1 VAIGDAPV
9 TTAAHGL
16 CTRPSVAALVGIIG
30 AMSRLHRLPLQRLPL
45 NVRAPLGVLCLLLA
59 LWSGVP
65 LLLHPL
71 QMLAAARYSS
81 TVSDPRSEC
90 PGDPVPAPGGCW
102 SSVRARVATLG
113 GELAA
118 DGSSVYYAVLD
129 VAGRDPVREDFA
141 SGDGYRSL
149 AVGQAVSV
157 RYWGADIAEVVVPV
171 APAAAAKPTA
181 PAPPPVVMPTRDNP
195 AYRTQFPV
203 SDLVLLVPALIGFL
217 LFGLPLTD
225 DVQAWRRRRA
235 VGEEAMT
242 AARLAI
248 STPGYQ
254 RGLARY
260 GIRLAPEPAPAP
272 ATAAAPPA
280 EVETTLTGQSAR
292 PAPAAAAPAAPP
304 PAPAAQ
310 APAPQP
316 PAAAPAPPVQP
327 AQPPGTRPGGAGWNI
342 RVR

>member
-1 VAIGDAPV
+1 MAIGDAPV

-16 CTRPSVAALVGIIG
+16 CTPPSAAPRVRIIG

-45 NVRAPLGVLCLLLA
+45 NVRAPVGALCLLLA

-65 LLLHPL
+65 LLLFPL
-71 QMLAAARYSS
+71 QMLSASHYSS
-81 TVSDPRSEC
+81 TISDARAEC
-90 PGDPVPAPGGCW
+90 PGDPVPAPSGCW

-129 VAGRDPVREDFA
+129 VAGHDSRREDFA
-141 SGDGYRSL
+141 TGDGYRSL
-149 AVGQAVSV
+149 AVNQAVNV
-157 RYWGADIAEVVVPV
+157 RYWGGDIAEVVVV
-171 APAAAAKPTA
+171 APR
-181 PAPPPVVMPTRDNP
+181 VVMPTRDNP
-195 AYRTQFPV
+195 AYRTQFPA
-203 SDLVLLVPALIGFL
+203 SDLVLLLPALTGFV

-225 DVQAWRRRRA
+225 DVRAWRTRRT
-235 VGEEAMT
+235 VGEEAMA
-242 AARLAI
+242 AARRAI

-260 GIRLAPEPAPAP
+260 GIRLGPEPA
-272 ATAAAPPA
+272 PA

-292 PAPAAAAPAAPP
+292 VAAAPPAQV

-310 APAPQP
+310 APAPPP
-316 PAAAPAPPVQP
+316 PAAPRPPV
-327 AQPPGTRPGGAGWNI
+327 QPPGTRPGGTGWNI